1 MHTTIFFLSMARHA
15 LRAATGDPFPEREE
29 VVGILTRVGEI
40 AETHIARASSSPS
53 MPAANDRAL
62 EHVCPFAAC
71 ADTGLLANGELCGAP
86 HNSPYAESGIMRS
99 RLTALCGS
107 GANTIRA
114 DPGGSA

>member
-40 AETHIARASSSPS
+40 AETHIARASAPPS
-53 MPAANDRAL
+53 TPAANDRAP

-71 ADTGLLANGELCGAP
+71 ADSGLLANGEVCACAVAV
-86 HNSPYAESGIMRS
+86 AELDS
-99 RLTALCGS
+99 AAGS
-107 GANTIRA
+107 GFRIAWLTTNAPARGA
-114 DPGGSA
+114 AA